1 MLATTN
7 IKLRDMGM
15 GLNVFILLILFNII
29 LIVVIS
35 KFYELDGKSVF
46 NDTYWCYFW
55 NIWHLFVTVW
65 NLDGVNHMNNANG
78 MTVKL
83 INKNDK
89 MKMR

>member
-15 GLNVFILLILFNII
+15 GFNVFILLILFNII

-46 NDTYWCYFW
+46 NDTY
-55 NIWHLFVTVW
+55 
-65 NLDGVNHMNNANG
+65 
-78 MTVKL
+78 
-83 INKNDK
+83 
-89 MKMR
+89 